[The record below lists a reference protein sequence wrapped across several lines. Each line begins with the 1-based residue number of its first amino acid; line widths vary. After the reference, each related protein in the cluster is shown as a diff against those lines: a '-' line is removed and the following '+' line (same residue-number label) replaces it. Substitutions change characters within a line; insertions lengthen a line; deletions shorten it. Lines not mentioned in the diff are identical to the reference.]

1 MADKPTRP
9 ETPQDAPADA
19 PREARSRMRAA
30 PTIDLT
36 AEEVDAAPADRD
48 SARAGRGA
56 PAGESTAASA
66 NAEKSPPRGRPD
78 LIVTTLVAGFVGAVI
93 TAAGLAALW
102 FSGYV
107 PARDAASAVMQGRI
121 AALQT
126 QVNALPKQ
134 QAAADTKAIDV
145 LSERLGKLEQ
155 AVAKLPARDPD
166 LSERLTAA
174 DNAIKSLGIAL
185 TALTKRGDDVAASA
199 AKAQQAA
206 DAAVKAVADLQ
217 ASIQA
222 SVKSSGDGLS
232 AAALEPLQQRIAALE
247 QAAKT
252 ARSAAVQNTTID
264 KAARLALSAAA
275 LRDAVV
281 SGAPFTADLKAAQSL
296 GADSKAIAALAPF
309 APHGVP
315 SEKALAHDLSPLLPV
330 MVKASGA
337 KKTPSD
343 FLDRLQASAEKLV
356 RVHPLD
362 APSGDDTSAVLAR
375 IELDAA
381 NADIAAALAD
391 LGKLPD
397 KIHDIAVTWI
407 ARAKGRDA
415 ALAAARQIVADAM
428 RGIGQ
433 P

>member
-9 ETPQDAPADA
+9 ETPQDAAAD
-19 PREARSRMRAA
+19 ARSRMRAA

-36 AEEVDAAPADRD
+36 AEEVDAAPADR
-48 SARAGRGA
+48 GA
-56 PAGESTAASA
+56 PPGAASA
-66 NAEKSPPRGRPD
+66 DGKTHPRGRPD

-93 TAAGLAALW
+93 TASGLAALW

-107 PARDAASAVMQGRI
+107 PARDTASAVMQGRI

-126 QVNALPKQ
+126 QLDALPKQ
-134 QAAADTKAIDV
+134 QAVLPDTKAIDA

-155 AVAKLPARDPD
+155 AVAKLPARDPEIG
-166 LSERLTAA
+166 ERLGAA

-185 TALTKRGDDVAASA
+185 TALNKRDDDVTASA

-217 ASIQA
+217 ASLQA
-222 SVKSSGDGLS
+222 VAKSSNGGLS
-232 AAALEPLQQRIAALE
+232 VAALEPLQRRIAALE
-247 QAAKT
+247 QSAQA
-252 ARSAAVQNTTID
+252 ARSEIVQNSTVD

-275 LRDAVV
+275 LGDAVTG
-281 SGAPFTADLKAAQSL
+281 GAPFAAELKVAQSL
-296 GADSKAIAALAPF
+296 GADGKAIAALQPF
-309 APHGVP
+309 AAQGVP
-315 SEKALAHDLSPLLPV
+315 NDKALAHDLSMLLPA
-330 MVKASGA
+330 MTKASGA
-337 KKTPSD
+337 QKMPSD

-356 RVHPLD
+356 RVRPID
-362 APSGDDTSAVLAR
+362 APAGDDPSAVLAR
-375 IELDAA
+375 VELDAA
-381 NADIAAALAD
+381 NADITGALAD

-397 KIHDIAVTWI
+397 KVRAPAAGWM
-407 ARAKGRDA
+407 ARAKAREA
-415 ALAAARQIVADAM
+415 ALAAVRQIAADAA